1 MFFQGSL
8 QDGIALAVRE
18 AKAVVCFVR
27 DDEPLSSTWEKEY
40 LTDDEV
46 APVLDAKA
54 VLLRLTAGSQEAGFL
69 TSFCPVSKFPTAV
82 VIKNGTLQEYLT
94 PEVSRDDLK
103 SRLIAALEGRK
114 DTVPAQQP
122 QQNSAAPT
130 SNEATSTA
138 SSNAATSVIPN
149 TPNAPSQQQSRQHP
163 SASQI
168 SAQQTSQT
176 NTKVDK
182 PATEK
187 PAPTK
192 QAASKPQPLKDVKG
206 KSKGKQ
212 PVAQAPQVPQKPKAK
227 VEKKSAPTIEE
238 PKPQP
243 PVPRGPPS
251 QYRLQVR
258 LFDGRSIRSSFKP
271 TQTIRGDVRPWLDEQ
286 MEDDHR
292 PYNLKHILTPLPNRT
307 LSVAEESQ
315 TLQDLNLGSTANLV
329 MVPVQTYTTAYAA
342 AGSLPARGI
351 SAVYNV
357 VSGVASTATGIVGSI
372 LGYGSSASANESE
385 STNPPSGERRPR
397 PTGPTIRTLRD
408 QQNERGDN
416 QFYNGNQLN
425 FEPRNK
431 EDKDN

>member
-27 DDEPLSSTWEKEY
+27 DDEQLSSKWEEEY

-54 VLLRLTAGSQEAGFL
+54 VLLRLAAGTQEAGFL
-69 TSFCPVSKFPTAV
+69 TTFCPIAKFPTVV
-82 VIKNGTLQEYLT
+82 VIKTGTLQEYLT
-94 PEVSRDDLK
+94 PEVSKDELK
-103 SRLIAALEGRK
+103 RRLIAVLEGGR
-114 DTVPAQQP
+114 DILNTQQSQQSSPVPTNSNTTTV
-122 QQNSAAPT
+122 
-130 SNEATSTA
+130 A
-138 SSNAATSVIPN
+138 SSNAYTPITSIAS
-149 TPNAPSQQQSRQHP
+149 NAPSRQTARQYPSDSQIFAQQSSQASTRTIGP
-163 SASQI
+163 SAQ
-168 SAQQTSQT
+168 
-176 NTKVDK
+176 K
-182 PATEK
+182 PSEK
-187 PAPTK
+187 SEPPK
-192 QAASKPQPLKDVKG
+192 QQPLKDSPKE

-212 PVAQAPQVPQKPKAK
+212 PAAPVQKSQLKAN
-227 VEKKSAPTIEE
+227 KKPPPAVEE
-238 PKPQP
+238 PKRQT

-258 LFDGRSIRSSFKP
+258 LFDGRSIRSSFTP
-271 TQTIRGDVRPWLDEQ
+271 TQTIRGDVRPWLDGE
-286 MEDDHR
+286 MGDDNR

-315 TLQDLNLGSTANLV
+315 TLQELSLGSTATLV
-329 MVPVQTYTTAYAA
+329 MVPVQTYTTAYAS

-372 LGYGSSASANESE
+372 FGYGSSAPASEVQSAPS
-385 STNPPSGERRPR
+385 PPSQHAQRQR
-397 PTGPTIRTLRD
+397 PTGMNIRTLRD
-408 QQNERGDN
+408 QQNERGDS

-425 FEPRNK
+425 FEPRTK

>member
-1 MFFQGSL
+1 M
-8 QDGIALAVRE
+8 LAGLVE
-18 AKAVVCFVR
+18 SELIV
-27 DDEPLSSTWEKEY
+27 STY
-40 LTDDEV
+40 
-46 APVLDAKA
+46 
-54 VLLRLTAGSQEAGFL
+54 R
-69 TSFCPVSKFPTAV
+69 
-82 VIKNGTLQEYLT
+82 NGTLQEYLT
-94 PEVSRDDLK
+94 PEVSKDDLK
-103 SRLIAALEGRK
+103 SRLIAVLEGRK

-122 QQNSAAPT
+122 QQNNAAPT
-130 SNEATSTA
+130 SNETTSTA
-138 SSNAATSVIPN
+138 SSNAATSVISN
-149 TPNAPSQQQSRQHP
+149 TPNAPSQQQSRQYP

-176 NTKVDK
+176 STKVDK
-182 PATEK
+182 LATEKPAEK

-192 QAASKPQPLKDVKG
+192 QPASKPQPPKEDLKG

-212 PVAQAPQVPQKPKAK
+212 PAARVPQVSQKPKAK
-227 VEKKSAPTIEE
+227 VEKKPAPTIEE

-258 LFDGRSIRSSFKP
+258 LFDGRSIRSSFTP
-271 TQTIRGDVRPWLDEQ
+271 TQTIRGDVRPWLDDQ

-342 AGSLPARGI
+342 AGSLPVRGI

-372 LGYGSSASANESE
+372 LGYGSSAPANGSE
-385 STNPPSGERRPR
+385 STNPPSGESARRPR

-408 QQNERGDN
+408 HQNERGDS
-416 QFYNGNQLN
+416 QFYNGNQVRDL
-425 FEPRNK
+425 E
-431 EDKDN
+431 